1 MNASKTAV
9 VNSALWA
16 AYGDALGFITELADL
31 RTLKYRVGADKVLDT
46 VAWRRSI
53 GGRFGASIELPPGCY
68 SDDTQLRLA
77 TSRCMRGDGYFD
89 VEAFAKVE
97 LPVWL
102 SYSLGAGT
110 STKSAA
116 SNLARIDVNWFSNFF
131 ETKGASYLNAGGNGA
146 VMRIQPHV
154 WASSSRSDDQCFRDL
169 FRNVISTHG
178 HPRAIAGA
186 YFHAICLRSALSEK
200 NVPDPD
206 AWHRTAE
213 SFSKISKIIRG
224 DNDLRSFW
232 LPVWEERLKT
242 SVDEALEIVTRECVR
257 DIESLQPLLAGN
269 PEFCYKEMIEAIGAS
284 KPETRGSGMKTAI
297 LGCALAWMCRNEPPL
312 RALTIAANLLGS
324 DTDTIATVAG
334 AILGAVSDTPPRGAL
349 QDRQYIEEEASR
361 LHAISKGERTA
372 SFNYPDLM
380 QWRPPRTML
389 DSVGASGDGV
399 VVAGLG
405 EAKPFGEKW
414 ESRKKDGTCWQW
426 LNLPFGQTILGKQ
439 RRELSQISS
448 ANLNSSSGV
457 GDKKGG
463 LTKMQ
468 AQPEL
473 FRVNSYKDTQRET
486 QRPSQ
491 SRSIDDMT
499 TEAIKSG
506 FNHDL
511 IGRHLVELAEG
522 PNGIELAIAYTA
534 IIAKAKRARLQA
546 AKRE

>member
-1 MNASKTAV
+1 VSASKKAI

-31 RTLKYRVGADKVLDT
+31 RTLKYRAHTDKVLET

-53 GGRFGASIELPPGCY
+53 GGRFGASIELPAGCY

-77 TSRCMRGDGYFD
+77 TSRCIRGDGYFD

-116 SNLARIDVNWFSNFF
+116 SNLARVDVNWFSDFF
-131 ETKGASYLNAGGNGA
+131 EAKGTSYLNAGGNGA

-154 WASSSRSDDQCFRDL
+154 WASSSRSDDQCFRDV
-169 FRNVISTHG
+169 FRNAISTHG

-186 YFHAICLRSALSEK
+186 YFHAICLRSALSEGT
-200 NVPDPD
+200 VPDPD

-213 SFSKISKIIRG
+213 SFSRISKIISG
-224 DNDLRSFW
+224 DNDLRSIW
-232 LPVWEERLKT
+232 LPVWEERLNT
-242 SVDEALEIVTRECVR
+242 SIDQALRIVTRECVR
-257 DIESLQPLLAGN
+257 DIESLHPFLGAN
-269 PEFCYKEMIEAIGAS
+269 PESSYKEMIEAIGAN
-284 KPETRGSGMKTAI
+284 KPDTRGSGTKTAI
-297 LGCALAWMCRNEPPL
+297 LGCALAWMCRHEPPL
-312 RALTIAANLLGS
+312 HALTIASNLLGS

-334 AILGAVSDTPPRGAL
+334 AILGAVSDAPPKGAL
-349 QDRQYIEEEASR
+349 QDREYIEDEASR
-361 LHAISKGERTA
+361 LHAISKGERA
-372 SFNYPDLM
+372 SSFNYPDLM

-389 DSVGASGDGV
+389 DSVGVSGDRV

-405 EAKPFGEKW
+405 EAKPFGDKL

-426 LNLPFGQTILGKQ
+426 LRFPFGQTILGKQ
-439 RRELSQISS
+439 RRELPQVSS
-448 ANLNSSSGV
+448 ANLNFSSGV
-457 GDKKGG
+457 RDKKGE

-468 AQPEL
+468 TQPEL
-473 FRVNSYKDTQRET
+473 FRVNSYKETQREP

-506 FNHDL
+506 FNYDL
-511 IGRHLVELAEG
+511 IGRHLVDIAEG